1 MSGKKIAVRYYS
13 KSGNTKKLAE
23 RIAAVAGCKA
33 ETTGVELSE
42 KVDILFLGASV
53 YWAGIDKNVKDYIEK
68 LDKNTV
74 GKVVIFST
82 SALAERAVPSIK
94 KLLTAKKIKVA
105 VEDFYCRGQ
114 FASLHRGKP
123 DNKDLMAA
131 EEFTRKIIGN
141 LNK

>member
-23 RIAAVAGCKA
+23 RIAAVAGCNA
-33 ETTGVELSE
+33 EMTEVDLSE

-53 YWAGIDKNVKDYIEK
+53 YWAGIDKNVKDYIER

-82 SALAERAVPSIK
+82 SALAERAVPNIK
-94 KLLTAKKIKVA
+94 KLLAAKKIKVA
-105 VEDFYCRGQ
+105 AEDFYCRGQ

-123 DNKDLMAA
+123 DNKDLAAA
-131 EEFTRKIIGN
+131 EEFTRKIIG
-141 LNK
+141 

>member
-23 RIAAVAGCKA
+23 RIAAVAGCNA
-33 ETTGVELSE
+33 ETTDVDLRE
-42 KVDILFLGASV
+42 KVDILFLGAAV
-53 YWAGIDKNVKDYIEK
+53 YWAGIDKSVKEYIER
-68 LDKNTV
+68 LDKSMV

-94 KLLTAKKIKVA
+94 KHLTAKKIKVVA
-105 VEDFYCRGQ
+105 EDFYCHGQ

-123 DNKDLMAA
+123 DEKDLVAV
-131 EEFTRKIIGN
+131 EEFTRKIIG
-141 LNK
+141 